1 MRIAVTKQLKHLQE
15 ANYTHFSGG
24 TVGDVWYEDES
35 SFHML
40 PAIDRE
46 RLTGDKSSLVS
57 H

>member
-15 ANYTHFSGG
+15 ASFTHFAGG

-35 SFHML
+35 SLHML
-40 PAIDRE
+40 PTIDRQ
-46 RLTGDKSSLVS
+46 RLTRDESGLVS